1 MPRSEHISGH
11 FQTWVRQPS
20 NVDRCERCHLPRSVH
35 GPDWTCP
42 PRPSNRVAAALVVLG
57 ATLTV
62 AGIVIR
68 VLAGSSVQPGRAM
81 LMADATLLGI
91 LLVIGGITMLGSRS

>member
-1 MPRSEHISGH
+1 MTSSTDATGH
-11 FQTWVRQPS
+11 FHTWVRQPS

-42 PRPSNRVAAALVVLG
+42 AKPSNRVAAALLVVG
-57 ATLTV
+57 IALTA
-62 AGIVIR
+62 AGISLR
-68 VLAGSSVQPGRAM
+68 LLAGASVPQDRAM

-91 LLVIGGITMLGSRS
+91 LLVIAGFTMSGGRR